1 VLACLPACLLL
12 CPDLDGLHEVHL
24 EQVMHATSVVLV
36 RDLAVGRRQRAGAH
50 RGARQ
55 DDVVVAAAVA
65 AAAAVVV
72 VNLQRG
78 YEVLLLVVVVV
89 AAAGRRLGLE
99 HGSQLLLLLLVLVR
113 RRAEGQRRPRLQL
126 LVARGLVQ
134 AADHAA
140 RVR

>member
-99 HGSQLLLLLLVLVR
+99 HGSQLVVVLVPVR

-134 AADHAA
+134 AAADHAA